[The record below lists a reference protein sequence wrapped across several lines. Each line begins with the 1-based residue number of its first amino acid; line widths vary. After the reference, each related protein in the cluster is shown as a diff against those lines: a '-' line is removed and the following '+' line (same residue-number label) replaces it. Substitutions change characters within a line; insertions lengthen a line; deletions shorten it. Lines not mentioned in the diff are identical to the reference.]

1 MTFFRTS
8 LFFESIEMKL
18 WFCCLWVLSVLP
30 FGLPNAYAGA
40 QAQRAVDEVR
50 KLMAEGKIP
59 NGATLRIIAKEGNI
73 TNFWGNRMAIKSQ
86 WEDATGTML
95 DTAIR
100 PNLPVLEFMR
110 RQKDFDLTLAR
121 QREYPDLCLENLV
134 LDLTPYVRRFGLEI
148 NANTD
153 DGFFRPASQTRFDDK
168 IVAIPA
174 DGDVAVM
181 YLRKDMLDDPG
192 FKAEFAGKYH
202 RSLEIPAT
210 WDDYLRLVQF
220 FHRPE
225 KGIFGTCEHR
235 DPQTGWMF
243 WMPRYAS
250 QAWPN
255 QYLFD
260 DGMHPLINSA
270 AGVAA
275 TRNYVQ
281 TVAYSPEGITGEK
294 NHYTYAMPIFRDGK
308 SFAYIIT
315 TAGAKAFNGGK
326 SAVKNKFLM
335 CPMPG
340 TWANNR
346 LVRRTSFIYG
356 NNMVVAS
363 CSRNPELAFLFAM
376 WFSDPDIS
384 NQAIEVFRGIAD
396 PFRYNHVHNK
406 TLWPL
411 YTRQVLEMLPGQFE
425 IAVPAGTGL
434 PGDADY
440 IRALTR
446 NLWLAAQGKITAE
459 RAMAQTAVQWEEI
472 TDKFGRKRQIR
483 YWKAFKEK
491 YPE

>member
-1 MTFFRTS
+1 MASYHAFLQMESKFWLLCW
-8 LFFESIEMKL
+8 LFLI
-18 WFCCLWVLSVLP
+18 
-30 FGLPNAYAGA
+30 GLQLVPHDAIAGE
-40 QAQRAVDEVR
+40 QARRAVHEVK
-50 KLMAEGKIP
+50 KLIADGKIP
-59 NGATLRIIAKEGNI
+59 KEATLRIVAKEGNI
-73 TNFWGNRMAIKSQ
+73 NNFWGNRMAIKSQ

-95 DTAIR
+95 DTEIR
-100 PNLPVLEFMR
+100 PNLPVLDFMR
-110 RQKDFDLTLAR
+110 RQEDFDIALAR
-121 QREYPDLCLENLV
+121 QREYPDLCLEKLV
-134 LDLTPYVRRFGLEI
+134 MDLTPYVRRFGFDI
-148 NANTD
+148 NDNPS
-153 DGFFRPASQTRFDDK
+153 DGYFRPEAQTSFDDK

-181 YLRKDMLDDPG
+181 YLRKDMLDDQG
-192 FKAEFAGKYH
+192 FQAEFTAKYG
-202 RSLEIPAT
+202 RPLEIPAT
-210 WDDYLRLVQF
+210 WDDYLRLVKF

-260 DGMHPLINSA
+260 DDMHPLINSD

-281 TVAYSPEGITGEK
+281 TVACSPDGITGEN

-326 SAVKNKFLM
+326 SAVKGKFIV

-340 TWANNR
+340 TRVKNH
-346 LVRRTSFIYG
+346 LVRRTSFVYG

-363 CSRNPELAFLFAM
+363 SSRNPELAFLFAM

-384 NQAIEVFRGIAD
+384 NRAIEVFRGIAD
-396 PFRYNHVHNK
+396 PFRYNHAHNES
-406 TLWPL
+406 LWPL
-411 YTRQVLEMLPGQFE
+411 YTRQVLDMLPGQFD

-434 PGDADY
+434 PGDAEY
-440 IRALTR
+440 IQALSR
-446 NLWLAAQGKITAE
+446 NLWRAAKGKISAE
-459 RAMAQTAVQWEEI
+459 TAMAQTAAQWEEI
-472 TDKFGRKRQIR
+472 TDKYGRRRQMR
-483 YWKAFKEK
+483 YWRLFKEK
-491 YPE
+491 FPD